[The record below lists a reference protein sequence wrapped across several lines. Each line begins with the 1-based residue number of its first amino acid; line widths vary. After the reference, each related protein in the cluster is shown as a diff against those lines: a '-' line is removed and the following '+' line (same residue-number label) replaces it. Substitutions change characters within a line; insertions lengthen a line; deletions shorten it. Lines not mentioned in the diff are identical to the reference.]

1 MGRPPWVSRSSHLLP
16 PGWFGAWQHGATGAL
31 GPFCPLGTRVPR
43 PAPLAVGAV
52 HSLPQVRSSL
62 TQVPC
67 EAWLSFAARGGQG
80 AGQALLGPKGA
91 GLRAGPPRTRGGGA
105 PGRPSL
111 TRGRRLAPTLPHP
124 PDDPLACR
132 KAARRQQARLQGQGM
147 TDEAVSARLSRGQGG
162 ADRGPISLPCP
173 QSLLRRPH
181 LCSLSKSDTRLH
193 ELHQGRGGCIGEP
206 GQEAGAVGGFA
217 APHPPNPSDLCPDPT
232 PAPRPASV
240 DLLCLQYLDTSR
252 GTARPLAALS
262 HRALPQPS
270 ISPEATYSNVG
281 LAAIPRAS
289 LAASPMVWAGTWL
302 TSSCARPGPE
312 ARPMV
317 PEYARIHKLKG
328 PQGVERQ
335 QAEGTPATQV
345 KGAGRGV
352 GWVGLGRS
360 SVEWMVLTPLWAGFL
375 SPDGHP
381 VFQGQ
386 QAQKE
391 GPRTCHQP
399 AGPQGSG
406 SDSDS
411 GE

>member
-1 MGRPPWVSRSSHLLP
+1 MQPDPQAGSEAGSSAKGCSWAALQGARLPCLPSRARAGRCTVAAAGSGLGSMGPQVLSAPSALW
-16 PGWFGAWQHGATGAL
+16 AL
-31 GPFCPLGTRVPR
+31 GCL
-43 PAPLAVGAV
+43 
-52 HSLPQVRSSL
+52 
-62 TQVPC
+62 
-67 EAWLSFAARGGQG
+67 
-80 AGQALLGPKGA
+80 ALL
-91 GLRAGPPRTRGGGA
+91 LWLWVLCT
-105 PGRPSL
+105 
-111 TRGRRLAPTLPHP
+111 
-124 PDDPLACR
+124 ACHR

-193 ELHQGRGGCIGEP
+193 ELHQGRGGCI
-206 GQEAGAVGGFA
+206 
-217 APHPPNPSDLCPDPT
+217 
-232 PAPRPASV
+232 APRPASV

-335 QAEGTPATQV
+335 QAEGTPATQMDILYSKV
-345 KGAGRGV
+345 NKPRRRDPEPVINQLDPKGQGAIPTLGSNLTYDRDLSV
-352 GWVGLGRS
+352 DKGLLENVYESIQEMGIPER
-360 SVEWMVLTPLWAGFL
+360 
-375 SPDGHP
+375 
-381 VFQGQ
+381 QGL
-386 QAQKE
+386 
-391 GPRTCHQP
+391 PRPGC
-399 AGPQGSG
+399 
-406 SDSDS
+406 
-411 GE
+411 